1 MNMLEELKGLGVNV
15 DEALKRLGGNEA
27 FYKKM
32 LGRIQSMLEETTV
45 NPEFDAND
53 YQEVIENAHAIK
65 GAISPLRHCT
75 RRIPI
80 LWICCARA
88 VLRRRGRYLW
98 ISFRC
103 RPRLSRSS
111 ISTNKKFSDC
121 PHIFSY
127 FAI

>member
-65 GAISPLRHCT
+65 GATGNLSLTLLYKAYTDIVDLLRQGSPEEARK
-75 RRIPI
+75 I
-80 LWICCARA
+80 LVDILPVQAQIIE
-88 VLRRRGRYLW
+88 V
-98 ISFRC
+98 I
-103 RPRLSRSS
+103 
-111 ISTNKKFSDC
+111 NKYK
-121 PHIFSY
+121 
-127 FAI
+127 

>member
-1 MNMLEELKGLGVNV
+1 MLEELKGLGVNV

-65 GAISPLRHCT
+65 GATGNLSLTPLYKAYTDIVDLLRQGSPEEARK
-75 RRIPI
+75 I
-80 LWICCARA
+80 LVDILPVQAQIIE
-88 VLRRRGRYLW
+88 V
-98 ISFRC
+98 I
-103 RPRLSRSS
+103 
-111 ISTNKKFSDC
+111 NKYK
-121 PHIFSY
+121 
-127 FAI
+127 